1 MRRAALIVP
10 ALLLALGLFTL
21 SACSPA
27 RVIESWRVLHDIAAG
42 PNPSTFKEATPAP
55 ARVAVA
61 YQVAGRAY
69 GGDLYRP
76 GEAAKARLVLVPGA
90 AEAGKD
96 DPRLVAFAE
105 TFARAR
111 FTVLVPDIVNLRE
124 LKVAPS
130 DVRAIADALRHLS
143 SLDGPAPA
151 PLGLAAISYA
161 AGPAILAALEPD
173 VREELGFILAIGGYH
188 DIEGVVTFFTTGHFR
203 EAPGQAWQRR
213 EPNAYG
219 RWVFVRVNAPRV
231 ADARDRVLLASMAER
246 KLRDLAAPVDDLA
259 AKLGREGGSFHALL
273 ENRDP
278 EAVPSLI
285 ASLPPAIRNDM
296 AALDLARRDLTP
308 LRANVI
314 LIHGRDDAII
324 PYTESAALAAALPEG
339 QASLCL
345 VDNLAH
351 VDLGPGGLLDGLRL
365 WRATYRILAER
376 DAVAE

>member
-1 MRRAALIVP
+1 
-10 ALLLALGLFTL
+10 
-21 SACSPA
+21 
-27 RVIESWRVLHDIAAG
+27 
-42 PNPSTFKEATPAP
+42 
-55 ARVAVA
+55 
-61 YQVAGRAY
+61 
-69 GGDLYRP
+69 
-76 GEAAKARLVLVPGA
+76 
-90 AEAGKD
+90 
-96 DPRLVAFAE
+96 
-105 TFARAR
+105 
-111 FTVLVPDIVNLRE
+111 
-124 LKVAPS
+124 
-130 DVRAIADALRHLS
+130 
-143 SLDGPAPA
+143 
-151 PLGLAAISYA
+151 
-161 AGPAILAALEPD
+161 
-173 VREELGFILAIGGYH
+173 
-188 DIEGVVTFFTTGHFR
+188 VVTFFTTGHFR